1 MKRRWDRL
9 LRTATPLLTAGVLL
23 QAGGCTVD
31 ANLVF
36 QGLLS
41 SIVDSL
47 ISSLVFG
54 AFNLV

>member
-1 MKRRWDRL
+1 MTRRWNRL
-9 LRTATPLLTAGVLL
+9 LRTVTPLLTAGVLL
-23 QAGGCTVD
+23 QAGGCSVD

-41 SIVDSL
+41 SVVDSL

-54 AFNLV
+54 AFHLV